1 MQNNFSTDIYNMF
14 RWKKI
19 NLLFIL
25 FIIFPLFSE
34 ELPQGYKNIFLGMNL
49 EETKDA
55 LLKEP
60 DFGFHGD
67 RDVSL
72 LPGGSRELIE
82 TDARTGHG
90 SNFLE
95 RCYFQFFMDELYI
108 ITININPDKMDY
120 YSIFTKLTEKY
131 GQPAEFSPSAA
142 TWKDDNVTMS
152 LEHPLTLKYIDNKIY
167 KNTQNYNN
175 VPISPTETTREMFLD
190 EL

>member
-1 MQNNFSTDIYNMF
+1 MFKEKEFSDVLQ
-14 RWKKI
+14 KI
-19 NLLFIL
+19 ISAYDS
-25 FIIFPLFSE
+25 ITEFSE
-34 ELPQGYKNIFLGMNL
+34 ASEVNRTYLSKYINKKLDNPPTPKILEKIADNSKSITTYEELMQICGYT
-49 EETKDA
+49 EE
-55 LLKEP
+55 
-60 DFGFHGD
+60 
-67 RDVSL
+67 S
-72 LPGGSRELIE
+72 IE
-82 TDARTGHG
+82 
-90 SNFLE
+90 E
-95 RCYFQFFMDELYI
+95 VC
-108 ITININPDKMDY
+108 